1 MVAENPLRRLY
12 YKLYNEPMNY
22 NAAKTRCVSDGANL
36 AIPRS
41 TVENDFIAG
50 LIPDTTIWIGL
61 HDINTEGSFVTVDG
75 SG

>member
-1 MVAENPLRRLY
+1 MTFLDSQ
-12 YKLYNEPMNY
+12 
-22 NAAKTRCVSDGANL
+22 TQCVSDGANL

-50 LIPDTTIWIGL
+50 LIPDTAIWIGL